1 MTDDKHH
8 NLWEEWFRNAFR
20 IQEFTSQNALWLTY
34 FIAGGIV
41 GAENQHHIFKQ
52 VLKVVYRSLPDLI
65 GILFLARKYTLAS
78 LSTLESAPIST
89 LPSVPRTRSFQ
100 MSF

>member
-20 IQEFTSQNALWLTY
+20 IQEFTSQNTLWLTY

-41 GAENQHHIFKQ
+41 GA
-52 VLKVVYRSLPDLI
+52 
-65 GILFLARKYTLAS
+65 
-78 LSTLESAPIST
+78 
-89 LPSVPRTRSFQ
+89 
-100 MSF
+100 